1 MRPIPV
7 PRYFKR
13 TAMGVAVA
21 VPLALALGVAG
32 FSSLQPQASAA
43 EERGQA
49 EAAKPP
55 APAAAAPAP
64 AVSLIHPKTE
74 SWPELIEASGNIMP
88 WQESHIGSE
97 VGGLRL
103 SSVLVN
109 VGDTVKKGQELAR
122 LNAAT
127 VETDLDAANAQLAEA
142 EAALAQAVATLDRAK
157 RLAPSG
163 GVSQQELT
171 LYETQKHTAEARV
184 SAARA
189 QVKRQQLRLD
199 YATLVAPDDGV
210 ISASSASEGAI
221 VSAGSELFRL
231 IRQGRLEWRAEVKGE
246 TLLKLSP
253 GQEVT
258 VLSPLGP
265 EVKGRV
271 RQLSP
276 TIDVTTHNGLVYVD
290 LPPGTNLKAGLRV
303 SGTITMGKRK
313 ALVLPSSAVLNQEGV
328 SRVLTV
334 NPESRIE
341 ALEIKTGRTKDASVE
356 VLAGVDEQTR
366 VVAKNLRGLKVG
378 EVVST
383 D

>member
-1 MRPIPV
+1 MPQIPL
-7 PRYFKR
+7 PRYLKR
-13 TAMGVAVA
+13 TAIGVVLAM
-21 VPLALALGVAG
+21 PLALALGVAG
-32 FSSLQPQASAA
+32 FSSVQPLASAA

-49 EAAKPP
+49 EPAKPP
-55 APAAAAPAP
+55 APAAPAP

-109 VGDTVKKGQELAR
+109 VGDTVKKGQVLAQ

-127 VETDLDAANAQLAEA
+127 VETDLDAANAQLVEA
-142 EAALAQAVATLDRAK
+142 EASLAQAVATLDRAK

-184 SAARA
+184 NAARA

-276 TIDVTTHNGLVYVD
+276 TIDVATHNGLVYVD

-313 ALVLPSSAVLNQEGV
+313 ALVLPSSVVLTQEGV
-328 SRVLTV
+328 SRVFTV

-341 ALEIKTGRTKDASVE
+341 ALAVKTGRTKDASVE
-356 VLAGVDEQTR
+356 ILAGVDEQTR

-378 EVVST
+378 EIVST